1 MNLVAQSADGT
12 VVDKDRVA
20 ELPDEPNE
28 PDEPDAPVDEPLDG
42 PAEALAAGTLCWR
55 PTRGG
60 GGIEVLLVH
69 RPQYDDWSWPKGKPA
84 RGEALAECAVR
95 ETEEETGVEVVLG
108 RPLPLV
114 RYRLADGAIKE
125 VSYWAAR
132 PVSEHHGPHNPAE
145 VDRAAWLPLDVAA
158 ERLTQPGDA
167 GPLAVLAEYAEQ
179 GTLATT
185 EVLIIR
191 HATARPR
198 DAWARSDAS
207 RPLVASGRRQAM
219 ALAALLHCW
228 RPEFLLSSPW
238 RRCVATMGPYTAAT
252 GVRLRTKNGLSEY
265 GYRRRPRKA
274 GQHAKALLES
284 AHGGGLCTHR
294 PVLPGVLAAIREASD
309 PEIRSQIPDSN
320 PYLRPGEVLVAH
332 VCRKNGH
339 PRIVAIERH
348 GTR

>member
-1 MNLVAQSADGT
+1 M
-12 VVDKDRVA
+12 DKDRATEPAAPA
-20 ELPDEPNE
+20 EPAAPTREP
-28 PDEPDAPVDEPLDG
+28 PDG
-42 PAEALAAGTLCWR
+42 PADLLAAGTLCWR

-60 GGIEVLLVH
+60 AGVEVLLVH
-69 RPQYDDWSWPKGKPA
+69 RPRYDDWSWPKGKPA
-84 RGEALAECAVR
+84 RGEALTECAVR

-108 RPLPLV
+108 RPLPPV
-114 RYRLADGAIKE
+114 RYRLPDGSIKE

-132 PVSEHHGPHNPAE
+132 PVTERRGPHDPGE
-145 VDRAAWLPLDVAA
+145 VDRATWLPLDVAA
-158 ERLTQPGDA
+158 ERLTMPGDA
-167 GPLAVLAEYAEQ
+167 APLAALAEYAEQ

-198 DAWARSDAS
+198 DAWARSEAS

-219 ALAALLHCW
+219 ALGALLHCW

-252 GVRLRTKNGLSEY
+252 GVRLRTKNGLSEE

-274 GQHAKALLES
+274 GQHTRTLLES

-294 PVLPGVLAAIREASD
+294 PVLPGVLAVIREASD
-309 PEIRSQIPDSN
+309 PEIQSQIPDSN

-332 VCRKNGH
+332 VSRNHGH